1 MQRPITMLIADD
13 SLVTQQILTDAAVA
27 SKLPLRFTATD
38 NGREC
43 LTLLNGANI
52 DLAFI
57 DVNMP
62 ELTGTEAFWTAKK
75 QGLNTFVTLMSTP
88 PAAEA
93 VEMAVKLRAYEFLF
107 KPFTVSD
114 AVGIMKT
121 YARISSPTKILI
133 VDDSSAVRQSVQK
146 VIEGSVF
153 HCQIAQA
160 SGGEE
165 ALQACR
171 TTEFDVAFVDRHM
184 PGLDGFTTMKRL
196 QLIQSSS
203 LKIVMMSAERN
214 PAKERQAIENGACA
228 FLQKPFHSADVD
240 RVLHA
245 AFGLRSPNLKLQSHE
260 PYFDVAIEG
269 SVIRLAHKT
278 SGHVFEYLW
287 SQKPPY
293 LRNRVVHAATACAIA
308 PARVAPAAEETAL
321 TQLRSQ
327 HLLAA

>member
-1 MQRPITMLIADD
+1 MQRTITMLIADD
-13 SLVTQQILTDAAVA
+13 SAVTQQILTEAAHA
-27 SKLPLRFTATD
+27 SKLPLRFTTTD

-57 DVNMP
+57 DVHMP
-62 ELTGTEAFWTAKK
+62 ELSGTEAFWTAKK
-75 QGLNTFVTLMSTP
+75 RGLKTFVTLMSSP
-88 PAAEA
+88 PATDA
-93 VEMAVKLRAYEFLF
+93 VDMAIKLRAYEFLF

-114 AVGIMKT
+114 AVGIIKN

-133 VDDSSAVRQSVQK
+133 VDDSPTVRHGVQA

-153 HCQIAQA
+153 HCEIAQA

-165 ALQACR
+165 ALEACR
-171 TTEFDVAFVDRHM
+171 TTEFDAVFLDRHM

-196 QLIQSSS
+196 QLIQSS

-228 FLQKPFHSADVD
+228 FLQKPFHSEDVD
-240 RVLHA
+240 RVLHV
-245 AFGLRSPNLKLQSHE
+245 AFGLCSPNLKLRSHE

-269 SVIRLAHKT
+269 STIRLAHKT

-293 LRNRVVHAATACAIA
+293 LRNHVVHAATACDIA

-321 TQLRSQ
+321 LQLRSQ